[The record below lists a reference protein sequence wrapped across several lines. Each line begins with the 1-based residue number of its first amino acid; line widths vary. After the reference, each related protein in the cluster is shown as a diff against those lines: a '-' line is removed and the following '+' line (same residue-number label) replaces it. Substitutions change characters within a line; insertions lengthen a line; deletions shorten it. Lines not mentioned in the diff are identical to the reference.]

1 METTQKNYRGK
12 VIAKSINYKGDLK
25 VYTFEFAT
33 GRVTIESENAIVV
46 MPGDIIQFN
55 CEKVAD
61 KYVASN
67 IKKLSGRVDIKSK
80 FNKSDQRLLSL

>member
-1 METTQKNYRGK
+1 METTQKNYKGK
-12 VIAKSINYKGDLK
+12 VTGKAINYKGDLK

-33 GRVTIESENAIVV
+33 GQIVIESENPIGV

-55 CEKVAD
+55 CQKLNE

-67 IKKLSGRVDIKSK
+67 IKKLSGRVDVKSK